1 MNSLLRVALAVVL
14 GVSGIA
20 AANTL
25 PRHEFDRAAALRV
38 FHERI
43 TAYAALRQRVAE
55 VVSGLGPSASVQ
67 SILRARAALASGI
80 RAARP
85 EAREGDIFTPAAA
98 DAVRGLIAKALTGV
112 DTEAFLRDLYEEQEV
127 LPGYR
132 PRVHDTYPEWATH
145 EVPIVLLEKLPLLP
159 RPIQYRLVDHALV
172 LWDANADLI
181 IDVLPDAI
189 PAPVS

>member
-1 MNSLLRVALAVVL
+1 MKSLLRVALAVVL
-14 GVSGIA
+14 GVSGVA

-25 PRHEFDRAAALRV
+25 PRHEVNRAAALRV
-38 FHERI
+38 FQERI
-43 TAYAALRQRVAE
+43 TAYAALHRRVAAG
-55 VVSGLGPSASVQ
+55 VPALGPSESIR

-85 EAREGDIFTPAAA
+85 DAREGDIFTPAAA

-112 DTEAFLRDLYEEQEV
+112 DSEAFLRDLYEEQDV

-145 EVPIVLLEKLPLLP
+145 EVPMVLLERLPLLP
-159 RPIQYRLVDHALV
+159 KPIQYRLVDHALV
-172 LWDANADLI
+172 LWDADADLI

>member
-14 GVSGIA
+14 GVSGVA

-25 PRHEFDRAAALRV
+25 PRHEVNRAAALRV
-38 FHERI
+38 FQERI
-43 TAYAALRQRVAE
+43 TAYAALHRRVAE
-55 VVSGLGPSASVQ
+55 GVPALGPSESIR

-85 EAREGDIFTPAAA
+85 DAREGDIFTPAAA

-112 DTEAFLRDLYEEQEV
+112 DSEAFLRDLYEEQDV

-145 EVPIVLLEKLPLLP
+145 EVPIVLLERLPLLP

-172 LWDANADLI
+172 LWDGDADLI